1 MNNAH
6 RYMAFLRLLPSAVLL
21 LLALVISP
29 WPAFAQQDNGPII
42 LGQSCALSGPAKNL
56 GLEMRAGLLA
66 AFAFINDLGGIG
78 GRQVHLISLDD
89 GYEPDKA
96 VKNTIR
102 LISEDDVFLLIGEVG
117 TPTSKAVIPIIEE
130 YKIPFFA
137 PFTGAELLREPFR
150 RYVINVRASYYQEM
164 EELASY
170 LIDRKKIE
178 RIACFYQN
186 DSYGYAGLRGIERAL
201 ARRGMQLV
209 SKGSYER
216 NTLAVMGSIKEIYQ
230 AEPEAVVLVGA
241 YPACAE
247 FIKLSKTK
255 VDPELGFYNISFV
268 GTESLK
274 QALGAYGENVIVSQ
288 VVPDPKKDSIPL
300 IREYTD
306 SMRRYQHDAPLS
318 FTSLEGYIA
327 GKLFAAIAQAVS
339 GALTR
344 ESFIS
349 TMQEVGRFDLGGVV
363 LQFGPDDHQG
373 MDDIHLTSI
382 YPEILSIH
390 TAQQSGQPSPN
401 PSETND

>member
-1 MNNAH
+1 MV
-6 RYMAFLRLLPSAVLL
+6 FLRLLLSAPLSLLL
-21 LLALVISP
+21 LLALAISP
-29 WPAFAQQDNGPII
+29 RPALARQENGPII

-66 AFAFINDLGGIG
+66 AFAFINDLGGIS

-89 GYEPDKA
+89 GYEPDQA

-102 LISEDDVFLLIGEVG
+102 LIDDDDVFLLIGEVG
-117 TPTSKAVIPIIEE
+117 TPTSKAVIPIIEDH
-130 YKIPFFA
+130 KIPFFA
-137 PFTGAELLREPFR
+137 PFTGAELLRQPFR

-186 DSYGYAGLRGIERAL
+186 DSYGYAGLQGLERAL

-216 NTLAVMGSIKEIYQ
+216 NTLAVMGSIKDIYQ

-255 VDPELGFYNISFV
+255 VNPKLDFYNISFV

-288 VVPDPKKDSIPL
+288 VVPDPKKKSIPL

-327 GKLFAAIAQAVS
+327 GKLFATIARAVT

-349 TMQEVGRFDLGGVV
+349 TMQEVGTFDLGGIV
-363 LQFGPDDHQG
+363 LQFGPNDHQG
-373 MDDIHLTSI
+373 MDAIHLTTI
-382 YPEILSIH
+382 YPEILDID
-390 TAQQSGQPSPN
+390 TAGQSRRPTPS

>member
-1 MNNAH
+1 
-6 RYMAFLRLLPSAVLL
+6 MAFLRLLRSAPLALLL
-21 LLALVISP
+21 LLALAISP
-29 WPAFAQQDNGPII
+29 RPCLAQQENGPII

-66 AFAFINDLGGIG
+66 AFAFINDLGGIR

-102 LISEDDVFLLIGEVG
+102 LINEDDVFLLIGEVG

-130 YKIPFFA
+130 HKIPFFA

-170 LIDRKKIE
+170 LIDQKKIE

-186 DSYGYAGLRGIERAL
+186 DSYGYAGLQGIERAL
-201 ARRGMQLV
+201 ARRGMRLV

-216 NTLAVMGSIKEIYQ
+216 NTLAVMGSIREIYR
-230 AEPEAVVLVGA
+230 AEPQAVVLVGA

-255 VDPELGFYNISFV
+255 IDPELGFYNISFV

-274 QALGAYGENVIVSQ
+274 QSLGAYGENVIVSQ
-288 VVPDPKKDSIPL
+288 VVPDPKNDSIQL
-300 IREYTD
+300 VREYTD

-318 FTSLEGYIA
+318 FTSLEGYLA
-327 GKLFAAIAQAVS
+327 GKLFTAVARAVT
-339 GALTR
+339 GTLTR
-344 ESFIS
+344 ESFIT
-349 TMQEVGRFDLGGVV
+349 TMQELGTFDLGGIV
-363 LQFGPDDHQG
+363 LQFGPLDHQG

-382 YPEILSIH
+382 YPEILSIE
-390 TAQQSGQPSPN
+390 AAEQSRRPSPG
-401 PSETND
+401 PAETND